1 MKITKA
7 AENAVHAL
15 VQMVR
20 AGGVGMAADMAR
32 ALGIGATYAA
42 KILQQLA
49 RGGLLVSRQG
59 RGGGFSLALPP
70 ERITLRMIV
79 EAIEGE
85 TAFNECLLRSERC
98 ANSGRCRLR
107 RALSEAQDRFLEV
120 FEDWTLADLRQEMRG
135 HRLGRG
141 RTPIPALKTPQEA

>member
-1 MKITKA
+1 MRITKA
-7 AENAVHAL
+7 AENAVHAMA
-15 VQMVR
+15 QMAR
-20 AGGVGMAADMAR
+20 GGGVGLAADIAR
-32 ALGIGATYAA
+32 ALGIATTYAA

-49 RGGLLVSRQG
+49 RSGLLVSRQG

-85 TAFNECLLRSERC
+85 TAINECLLRSPRC
-98 ANSGRCRLR
+98 PNIKRCRLH

-120 FEDWTLADLRQEMRG
+120 FEDWTLSDLRQEMRG

-141 RTPIPALKTPQEA
+141 RTPIPALNAPKEA

>member
-7 AENAVHAL
+7 AENAVHAM

-20 AGGVGMAADMAR
+20 AGGVGRASDMAR

-85 TAFNECLLRSERC
+85 TAFNECLLRSQRC

-120 FEDWTLADLRQEMRG
+120 FEDWTLAELKRG
-135 HRLGRG
+135 AAGRKPARGRG
-141 RTPIPALKTPQEA
+141 ARAALDSSIST